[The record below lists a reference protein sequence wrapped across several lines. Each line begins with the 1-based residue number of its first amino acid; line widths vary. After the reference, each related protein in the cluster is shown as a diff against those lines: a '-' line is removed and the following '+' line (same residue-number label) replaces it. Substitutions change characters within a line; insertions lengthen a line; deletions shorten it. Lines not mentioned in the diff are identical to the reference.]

1 MKTLNDIALL
11 ESLRAI
17 RNGTTVEEIQAQLID
32 CATAELKADNDRAE
46 AKQLKRDFWQEGLQ
60 QEYNAQVQFESLIQ
74 PY

>member
-17 RNGTTVEEIQAQLID
+17 RNGTTVEEMQAQLID

-46 AKQLKRDFWQEGLQ
+46 AKQLKRDVWQEGLQ
-60 QEYNAQVQFESLIQ
+60 QEYNAQTQFESLIQ